1 MLMKS
6 LAIQEK
12 LTNFAPRNKQPF
24 NCNEKDL

>member
-6 LAIQEK
+6 LVIQEK
-12 LTNFAPRNKQPF
+12 LTNFAPRNKQPL